1 METNTF
7 PIVLEIQESWP
18 DSGSLHL
25 DAHFAGEVAVSPSL
39 ARQRA
44 AGFLAGKVTLMVLAG
59 APVLVLSQPPVWR
72 VPACLHFPGL
82 GQVATI
88 GSVDVD
94 AVTGKVLFPPPD
106 EIAAMQRH
114 ANAIA
119 ASLALPPAPTI

>member
-1 METNTF
+1 MEAHTF
-7 PIVLEIQESWP
+7 QVVLEVKEPWP

-44 AGFLAGKVTLMVLAG
+44 AGFLAGEVTLMVLAG
-59 APVLVLSQPPVWR
+59 APVLVLGQPPVWR

-82 GQVATI
+82 GPIATI

-94 AVTGKVLFPPPD
+94 SVTGKVLSPPPD

-119 ASLALPPAPTI
+119 ASLPLPAAPTV